1 MSSDHLCSRLRM
13 TQLITVTDLCMGE
26 RGLQL
31 HFNNNNSIHVL
42 NPKGNSKEMHLIDTK
57 SQQHKA
63 TDVHLVLCHKGKVE
77 GRRRWGRQRM
87 RRLDDI
93 TDSMDMSLGKLPEIV
108 KDREAWGA
116 AVYGV
121 AKRWTQLSD

>member
-1 MSSDHLCSRLRM
+1 M